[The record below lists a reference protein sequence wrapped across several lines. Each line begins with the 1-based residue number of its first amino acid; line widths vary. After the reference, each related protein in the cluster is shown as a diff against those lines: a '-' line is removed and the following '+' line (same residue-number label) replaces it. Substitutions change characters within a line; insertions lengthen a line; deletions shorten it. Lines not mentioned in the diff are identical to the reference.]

1 METWKNM
8 LENRSTTFA
17 WSDKEV
23 TKETIQSMLD
33 DLHNHVPSKQAM
45 MPYTIKVLDWSD
57 VEARHTIFANNHRDS
72 DRTVENDFG
81 NPQTLAPWLLAFT
94 PRRPVEDEEYSQY
107 EGAHKEGFFHRMA
120 NLEIGIASSFMVWS
134 AAARGLSTGYC
145 GCMNELEDGKK
156 NIAAALNPGQR
167 DPDEPTVLLGIGY
180 KDDEAT
186 SYLDPRTNKQKVFPT
201 NEHANLRRPDPG
213 LYVSWLT
220 K

>member
-57 VEARHTIFANNHRDS
+57 VESRHTIFANTHRDS
-72 DRTVENDFG
+72 ERTVENDYG

-145 GCMNELEDGKK
+145 GCMNELEGSKK
-156 NIAAALNPGQR
+156 MIAQVLNPGQI

-186 SYLDPRTNKQKVFPT
+186 TYLDPRTNKQKVFPT
-201 NEHANLRRPDPG
+201 NIHANLRRPDTS